1 MKSEGKNLVKL
12 FDLSSKNIFVGD
24 SRRKVNQNLEAVVEN
39 EEILDV
45 SQVCLTRLAAGFPG
59 AWLHYETNAV
69 LFYSSNHLLRDPH
82 PLVLVGPVEDLLEK
96 VMENVVHSGEA
107 LVQAFLHGKSEIIS
121 DCLGKVGRVAPFEPR
136 FQHPVEF
143 CIWTSLFQR

>member
-59 AWLHYETNAV
+59 A
-69 LFYSSNHLLRDPH
+69 
-82 PLVLVGPVEDLLEK
+82 
-96 VMENVVHSGEA
+96 
-107 LVQAFLHGKSEIIS
+107 
-121 DCLGKVGRVAPFEPR
+121 
-136 FQHPVEF
+136 
-143 CIWTSLFQR
+143 